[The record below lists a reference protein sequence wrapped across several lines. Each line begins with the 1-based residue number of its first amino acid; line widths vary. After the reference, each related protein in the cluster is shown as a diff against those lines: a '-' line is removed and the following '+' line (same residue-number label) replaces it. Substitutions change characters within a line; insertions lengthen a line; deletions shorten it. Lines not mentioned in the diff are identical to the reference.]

1 MWKDFFYFSKSQRI
15 GIITLLILI
24 LITSSISIYLSVY
37 TVDEPSTD
45 TEFLAQAMAFE
56 KSLVE
61 RDSLRNTQWKSKFEN
76 EYKQNY
82 EKYKNQN
89 QAYTLSKF
97 DPNTADS
104 ATFVRLG
111 LKPYIASN
119 ILKFRAKG
127 GTFRTPES
135 FAKVYGISPEKMEE
149 LKPYISI
156 TLKQVAQIDSSKI
169 KTKTQKFENISVDLN
184 SADTTEL
191 MKVIGIGRGYAKAI
205 IRFRKMAGGYTNLE
219 QLKELYGMT
228 DANFEKIRPYCR
240 INNALIQKISINIAS
255 VDKLNAHPYLNFYE
269 SKAIYEYRRR
279 KGKIKNI
286 SELETITELK
296 PESLQKIKAY
306 LSFE

>member
-15 GIITLLILI
+15 GIIALLLLILSTG
-24 LITSSISIYLSVY
+24 LASIYLSVY
-37 TVDEPSTD
+37 TVEEPSTD
-45 TEFLAQAMAFE
+45 NEFIDQAMAFE

-61 RDSLRNTQWKSKFEN
+61 RDSLRSAHWKSKHEN
-76 EYKQNY
+76 DYKHEY
-82 EKYKNQN
+82 EKPKAQ
-89 QAYTLSKF
+89 QPTYTLSKF

-104 ATFVRLG
+104 ATLVRLG

-127 GTFRTPES
+127 GTFRTTES
-135 FAKVYGISPEKMEE
+135 FAKVYGISSEKMEE

-156 TLKQVAQIDSSKI
+156 APIQVAQIDSSKTKSKTI
-169 KTKTQKFENISVDLN
+169 KSENIIVDLN

-191 MKVIGIGRGYAKAI
+191 MKVRGIGRGYAKAI
-205 IRFRKMAGGYTNLE
+205 VRFRKITGGYTNIE
-219 QLKELYGMT
+219 QLKELYGMN
-228 DANFEKIRPYCR
+228 DQNFEKIRPYCR
-240 INNALIQKISINIAS
+240 INTALVQKIAVNSAS
-255 VDKLNAHPYLNFYE
+255 VEKLNAHPYLNFYE

-279 KGKIKNI
+279 KGKIRSI
-286 SELETITELK
+286 DELQNLTELT